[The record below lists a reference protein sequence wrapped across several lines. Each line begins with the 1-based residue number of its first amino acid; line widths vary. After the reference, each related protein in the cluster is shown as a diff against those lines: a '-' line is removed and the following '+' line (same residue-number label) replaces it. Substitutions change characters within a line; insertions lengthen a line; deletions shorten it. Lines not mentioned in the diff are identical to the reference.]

1 METFMEMEYKR
12 MNQNG
17 MKKGEDIMMNLLDA
31 SSDSDP
37 EPLNLPPLKGKKL
50 SKRKKSPYSEPNTSV
65 CNLCSFIK
73 VVAVIL
79 MISLLAL
86 LGVLSVL
93 LHEQIDDLRKALRS
107 VKRWRFH

>member
-1 METFMEMEYKR
+1 MEMEYKR

-50 SKRKKSPYSEPNTSV
+50 SKRYQ
-65 CNLCSFIK
+65 LHFY
-73 VVAVIL
+73 
-79 MISLLAL
+79 IS
-86 LGVLSVL
+86 
-93 LHEQIDDLRKALRS
+93 
-107 VKRWRFH
+107 